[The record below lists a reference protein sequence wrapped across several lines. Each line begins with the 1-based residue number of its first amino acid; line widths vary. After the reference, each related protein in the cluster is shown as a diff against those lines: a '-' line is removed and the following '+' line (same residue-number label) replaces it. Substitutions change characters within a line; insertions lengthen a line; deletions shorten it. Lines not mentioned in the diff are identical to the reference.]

1 MTATDNKISV
11 VINTYNASLHLAKV
25 LDSVKEFD
33 EVVVCGK
40 LVNYLGSLPETV
52 QEKAYVVSIN
62 GTTTGIEEVTT
73 DSDASD
79 TPVYNLRGQRL
90 TAPQKGINIIGG
102 KKLVVK

>member
-1 MTATDNKISV
+1 MLFSEIYGNY
-11 VINTYNASLHLAKV
+11 YNAVAAV
-25 LDSVKEFD
+25 LRRAAEGNLT
-33 EVVVCGK
+33 GK
-40 LVNYLGSLPETV
+40 ALRKTV
-52 QEKAYVVSIN
+52 QEEAYVVSIN